1 MQTLMKLKRE
11 LLIMIIIIS
20 ILLLQILTAENFA
33 ERLKQ
38 ANLASKSDITN
49 FGSKT
54 DFDNKLSGFNERINS
69 NKTKEVLFENRLN
82 KLSNNVKA
90 MSTKEYGF
98 FFGRIYLEY
107 TSADGLKNMFIY
119 QPTLSMIKYH
129 HTRNKY
135 IISQRSKGVYITKFI
150 PIKNYSLSNRKYFCE
165 KIALQFNYTPLVVE
179 QNNYPTKTVNI
190 YILYDF
196 VSWQKNPLRNSTLK
210 KCFFFVAGKGKLS
223 FGNDLA

>member
-38 ANLASKSDITN
+38 ANLASKSDIAN
-49 FGSKT
+49 FGSKA

-69 NKTKEVLFENRLN
+69 NKTKEVLFENRVN

-98 FFGRIYLEY
+98 FFGRIYF

-129 HTRNKY
+129 HTRNNY
-135 IISQRSKGVYITKFI
+135 IIS
-150 PIKNYSLSNRKYFCE
+150 
-165 KIALQFNYTPLVVE
+165 
-179 QNNYPTKTVNI
+179 
-190 YILYDF
+190 
-196 VSWQKNPLRNSTLK
+196 
-210 KCFFFVAGKGKLS
+210 
-223 FGNDLA
+223 